1 MSDLISTNKVLMHRI
16 FEELWNEGKPALAV
30 EIFAQPAG
38 VERFVNQFLESF
50 PDLHHAVEEIIAD
63 GDQVTVKFS
72 AQGTH
77 NGQWLEFAPTGKVIH
92 YSGMT
97 WARIVGGK
105 IIEHYTCW
113 DKAGVI
119 EQIRA

>member
-1 MSDLISTNKVLMHRI
+1 MSDLISTNKVLMRRI
-16 FEELWNEGKPALAV
+16 FEETWNEGKPALAV

-77 NGQWLEFAPTGKVIH
+77 NGQWLEFAPHRPRGKARRTHGPRLLGAPRPFATGRCQSTRLI
-92 YSGMT
+92 
-97 WARIVGGK
+97 
-105 IIEHYTCW
+105 
-113 DKAGVI
+113 
-119 EQIRA
+119 